1 MPNRRLPA
9 AAAFF
14 AAALTAFAVLLWGL
28 QVTSGAAYYAKSQRS
43 IAQVET
49 VPAARGKL
57 LDRNGTILAQD
68 QVTWSA
74 VLAEDVEDQVVR
86 RLKTLCQEEDVAWE
100 GTGPIAGVTPRLL
113 ARVKEEGLAGVSFT
127 PAVQRVGSGTLAPH
141 VLGRVGQMSPE
152 EWEVYQDRGYA
163 MDETVGKDGA
173 EGAFESYLHGTPGQK
188 VLETDKDGRITGETN
203 AVQPQAGRD
212 VTLTLDR
219 DLQAAAETALAG
231 FLDRHPQATGGALVA
246 LDVRDGGVLAMVS
259 QPGYDAASFSA
270 DYAAL
275 SQDEAHPLM
284 NRAVQG
290 LYAPGSTFKL
300 VTAAAA
306 LEEGFLTPETQ
317 ILDTGRYTY
326 YKSPQPQCW
335 LYRQEGKTHGL
346 ETVSEAIAD
355 SCNIFFYDAG
365 RRVGIDMLG
374 QYARALGLGEK
385 TGIELAGEQAGV
397 VAGPEYTASVGGTWY
412 EGSVLSAAIG
422 QENNRFTPLQ
432 LAHMVATLVGG
443 GDRWQVHLLQK
454 VAGEAPREK
463 VRLGK
468 INLSPGNVAAIK
480 EGMLAVTQS
489 GSLATAFQSLP
500 VQVGAKT
507 GSAQV
512 DGEETSNAVLVC
524 FAPYEDP
531 EIALAVVVE
540 QGGSGSS
547 LGTVA
552 AQVIQAYV
560 QSHQI
565 PAPGTRQVD
574 GSDRAER
581 PRWLE
586 FTPAGALSVP
596 GPLPGEGT
604 PLGSGAVSKKENAPR
619 VSTALAFSKK

>member
-1 MPNRRLPA
+1 MCIR
-9 AAAFF
+9 
-14 AAALTAFAVLLWGL
+14 
-28 QVTSGAAYYAKSQRS
+28 
-43 IAQVET
+43 
-49 VPAARGKL
+49 
-57 LDRNGTILAQD
+57 DR
-68 QVTWSA
+68 
-74 VLAEDVEDQVVR
+74 
-86 RLKTLCQEEDVAWE
+86 
-100 GTGPIAGVTPRLL
+100 
-113 ARVKEEGLAGVSFT
+113 
-127 PAVQRVGSGTLAPH
+127 
-141 VLGRVGQMSPE
+141 
-152 EWEVYQDRGYA
+152 
-163 MDETVGKDGA
+163 
-173 EGAFESYLHGTPGQK
+173 
-188 VLETDKDGRITGETN
+188 
-203 AVQPQAGRD
+203 
-212 VTLTLDR
+212 
-219 DLQAAAETALAG
+219 
-231 FLDRHPQATGGALVA
+231 
-246 LDVRDGGVLAMVS
+246 
-259 QPGYDAASFSA
+259 
-270 DYAAL
+270 

-468 INLSPGNVAAIK
+468 VNLSPGNVAAIK

-489 GSLATAFQSLP
+489 GSLAAAFQSLP

-560 QSHQI
+560 Q
-565 PAPGTRQVD
+565 
-574 GSDRAER
+574 
-581 PRWLE
+581 
-586 FTPAGALSVP
+586 
-596 GPLPGEGT
+596 
-604 PLGSGAVSKKENAPR
+604 
-619 VSTALAFSKK
+619 

>member
-100 GTGPIAGVTPRLL
+100 GAGPIAGVTPRLL

-374 QYARALGLGEK
+374 Q
-385 TGIELAGEQAGV
+385 
-397 VAGPEYTASVGGTWY
+397 
-412 EGSVLSAAIG
+412 
-422 QENNRFTPLQ
+422 
-432 LAHMVATLVGG
+432 
-443 GDRWQVHLLQK
+443 
-454 VAGEAPREK
+454 
-463 VRLGK
+463 
-468 INLSPGNVAAIK
+468 
-480 EGMLAVTQS
+480 
-489 GSLATAFQSLP
+489 
-500 VQVGAKT
+500 
-507 GSAQV
+507 
-512 DGEETSNAVLVC
+512 
-524 FAPYEDP
+524 
-531 EIALAVVVE
+531 
-540 QGGSGSS
+540 
-547 LGTVA
+547 
-552 AQVIQAYV
+552 
-560 QSHQI
+560 
-565 PAPGTRQVD
+565 
-574 GSDRAER
+574 
-581 PRWLE
+581 
-586 FTPAGALSVP
+586 
-596 GPLPGEGT
+596 
-604 PLGSGAVSKKENAPR
+604 
-619 VSTALAFSKK
+619 

>member
-1 MPNRRLPA
+1 M
-9 AAAFF
+9 
-14 AAALTAFAVLLWGL
+14 
-28 QVTSGAAYYAKSQRS
+28 
-43 IAQVET
+43 
-49 VPAARGKL
+49 
-57 LDRNGTILAQD
+57 
-68 QVTWSA
+68 
-74 VLAEDVEDQVVR
+74 
-86 RLKTLCQEEDVAWE
+86 
-100 GTGPIAGVTPRLL
+100 
-113 ARVKEEGLAGVSFT
+113 
-127 PAVQRVGSGTLAPH
+127 GSGTLAPH

-397 VAGPEYTASVGGTWY
+397 VAGPEYTASVGAPGMR
-412 EGSVLSAAIG
+412 AASSPRHRPG
-422 QENNRFTPLQ
+422 EHRFTPSSWPTWWPLWWG
-432 LAHMVATLVGG
+432 VGTGGRSTCSRRWPGRRGKGTLGQGQPVPRQCGGHQGGDAGGDPVRLPGRGLPVPPGPGG
-443 GDRWQVHLLQK
+443 GQDRVGPSGRGGDLQRG
-454 VAGEAPREK
+454 AGVLCPLRGPGDRPGRGGGAGR
-463 VRLGK
+463 VRL
-468 INLSPGNVAAIK
+468 LPGHRGRPGDPGVR
-480 EGMLAVTQS
+480 AVT
-489 GSLATAFQSLP
+489 P
-500 VQVGAKT
+500 
-507 GSAQV
+507 
-512 DGEETSNAVLVC
+512 N
-524 FAPYEDP
+524 PRP
-531 EIALAVVVE
+531 WE
-540 QGGSGSS
+540 Q
-547 LGTVA
+547 
-552 AQVIQAYV
+552 
-560 QSHQI
+560 
-565 PAPGTRQVD
+565 
-574 GSDRAER
+574 
-581 PRWLE
+581 
-586 FTPAGALSVP
+586 AG
-596 GPLPGEGT
+596 
-604 PLGSGAVSKKENAPR
+604 
-619 VSTALAFSKK
+619 

>member
-173 EGAFESYLHGTPGQK
+173 EGAFESYLHGTPGQN

-468 INLSPGNVAAIK
+468 VNLSPGNVAAIK

-489 GSLATAFQSLP
+489 GSLAAAFQSLP

-540 QGGSGSS
+540 QGGSGSP

-560 QSHQI
+560 Q
-565 PAPGTRQVD
+565 
-574 GSDRAER
+574 
-581 PRWLE
+581 
-586 FTPAGALSVP
+586 
-596 GPLPGEGT
+596 
-604 PLGSGAVSKKENAPR
+604 
-619 VSTALAFSKK
+619 

>member
-1 MPNRRLPA
+1 MKRWMQHTWVKIIAVALSLSLIA
-9 AAAFF
+9 AAV
-14 AAALTAFAVLLWGL
+14 ALVLTGTTEPLRG
-28 QVTSGAAYYAKSQRS
+28 VG
-43 IAQVET
+43 ET
-49 VPAARGKL
+49 VSRPFSRFFSLVTDKLRQGGDYLKGVQALQEENRALEQEVAQLRRAARAGDLATEENARLRSL
-57 LDRNGTILAQD
+57 LELQETGQDLTFTAAWVVARAPDNWKGEVTLDQGTD
-68 QVTWSA
+68 QGIQA
-74 VLAEDVEDQVVR
+74 GQCVVD
-86 RLKTLCQEEDVAWE
+86 EHGA
-100 GTGPIAGVTPRLL
+100 LL

-468 INLSPGNVAAIK
+468 VNLSPGNVAAIK

-489 GSLATAFQSLP
+489 GSLAAAFQSLP

-560 QSHQI
+560 Q
-565 PAPGTRQVD
+565 
-574 GSDRAER
+574 
-581 PRWLE
+581 
-586 FTPAGALSVP
+586 
-596 GPLPGEGT
+596 
-604 PLGSGAVSKKENAPR
+604 
-619 VSTALAFSKK
+619 

>member
-468 INLSPGNVAAIK
+468 VNLSPGNVAAIK

-489 GSLATAFQSLP
+489 GSLAAAFQSLP

-540 QGGSGSS
+540 KGGSGMELAAIAADVLEYYFST
-547 LGTVA
+547 GTGLEA
-552 AQVIQAYV
+552 AA
-560 QSHQI
+560 
-565 PAPGTRQVD
+565 
-574 GSDRAER
+574 
-581 PRWLE
+581 
-586 FTPAGALSVP
+586 
-596 GPLPGEGT
+596 
-604 PLGSGAVSKKENAPR
+604 KENTLLR
-619 VSTALAFSKK
+619 

>member
-113 ARVKEEGLAGVSFT
+113 ARVKEEGLAGGSFT

-212 VTLTLDR
+212 VTLTLDPPER
-219 DLQAAAETALAG
+219 RKLPDGNHQEADAPPHELARKPFPEIG
-231 FLDRHPQATGGALVA
+231 SLKPERLGRCPGVGAR
-246 LDVRDGGVLAMVS
+246 VRDGGGLAMVS

-468 INLSPGNVAAIK
+468 VNLSPGNVAAIK

-489 GSLATAFQSLP
+489 GSLAAAFQSLP

-560 QSHQI
+560 Q
-565 PAPGTRQVD
+565 
-574 GSDRAER
+574 
-581 PRWLE
+581 
-586 FTPAGALSVP
+586 
-596 GPLPGEGT
+596 
-604 PLGSGAVSKKENAPR
+604 
-619 VSTALAFSKK
+619 

>member
-100 GTGPIAGVTPRLL
+100 GTGPIAGVAPRLL

-335 LYRQEGKTHGL
+335 LYRQEGKTQGL

-468 INLSPGNVAAIK
+468 VNLSPGNVAAIK

-489 GSLATAFQSLP
+489 GSLAAAFQSLP

-560 QSHQI
+560 Q
-565 PAPGTRQVD
+565 
-574 GSDRAER
+574 
-581 PRWLE
+581 
-586 FTPAGALSVP
+586 
-596 GPLPGEGT
+596 
-604 PLGSGAVSKKENAPR
+604 
-619 VSTALAFSKK
+619 

>member
-335 LYRQEGKTHGL
+335 LYRQEGKPAVKAAASFTDVAENMWYADAVAWAAENGIVYGVTEDKFDPNGNL
-346 ETVSEAIAD
+346 TREQIAAILYRYAGFKGRDTAARADLTAFPDAD
-355 SCNIFFYDAG
+355 SVSSYAKDAMSWAVAENI
-365 RRVGIDMLG
+365 
-374 QYARALGLGEK
+374 
-385 TGIELAGEQAGV
+385 LAGSKTNDGTTYLQPRNTATREQ
-397 VAGPEYTASVGGTWY
+397 VA
-412 EGSVLSAAIG
+412 
-422 QENNRFTPLQ
+422 Q
-432 LAHMVATLVGG
+432 LMM
-443 GDRWQVHLLQK
+443 QYI
-454 VAGEAPREK
+454 EADK
-463 VRLGK
+463 
-468 INLSPGNVAAIK
+468 
-480 EGMLAVTQS
+480 
-489 GSLATAFQSLP
+489 
-500 VQVGAKT
+500 
-507 GSAQV
+507 
-512 DGEETSNAVLVC
+512 
-524 FAPYEDP
+524 
-531 EIALAVVVE
+531 
-540 QGGSGSS
+540 
-547 LGTVA
+547 
-552 AQVIQAYV
+552 
-560 QSHQI
+560 
-565 PAPGTRQVD
+565 
-574 GSDRAER
+574 
-581 PRWLE
+581 
-586 FTPAGALSVP
+586 
-596 GPLPGEGT
+596 
-604 PLGSGAVSKKENAPR
+604 
-619 VSTALAFSKK
+619 